1 MTVNSIGTALA
12 NQHLQDSIGSK
23 LSRMDDIEKQVQTH
37 KKHEKI
43 YEYSPQQANEVMN
56 IGLAIFEQQSNF
68 DVLEKGLRR
77 TNEMSDE
84 LDGLRKYL
92 QKQLK
97 SWQEQENPSNNPSN
111 NFSDTQKEKFASD
124 LLSGLENF
132 LNKRSMYDGRFL
144 FAGESVDTKPIST
157 KNSSTDENNYY
168 KGSLQNVVF
177 NYNSKQI
184 ELEFNAGDKSIKDLV
199 ALFSNIK
206 NNGANADGEVFQ
218 NFEKCVNDLVDAKK
232 RIDSTSSDLLQF
244 KEIEKSNLEKSQ
256 ASYKNLT
263 FIEESQALIHLEQVS
278 QQLTALYT
286 SLKYQSSKLLDFLR

>member
-12 NQHLQDSIGSK
+12 NQHLQESIGSK

-77 TNEMSDE
+77 TNEMSGE

-92 QKQLK
+92 EKQLK
-97 SWQEQENPSNNPSN
+97 SWQEQENPSN